1 LTHMPGDYVSYST
14 REAPD
19 NAKAEEQ
26 SPCKEKAPMLS
37 EMTDS
42 DQVEST
48 YANVKGLGIGDAIVT
63 QAPGSSGEAAP
74 VVTEPE
80 SLL

>member
-1 LTHMPGDYVSYST
+1 MPGDYVSYST

-42 DQVEST
+42 DQVEAIYA